1 MKVVMKPL
9 SGTAEANLD
18 RAKNELIRVLSF
30 RGDVTAATVEGSKI
44 VLKLSVNPKWEL
56 SPEEK
61 VSYLKEWI
69 PAKVKS
75 LFRVLSV
82 SSEENHDKPNAA
94 KSKKAT
100 A

>member
-30 RGDVTAATVEGSKI
+30 RGDVTSVNAEGSKI
-44 VLKLSVNPKWEL
+44 VLKLSVNQKWEL

-75 LFRVLSV
+75 VFRVLSV
-82 SSEENHDKPNAA
+82 TEENHDKPAPTKHGA
-94 KSKKAT
+94 KN
-100 A
+100 

>member
-9 SGTAEANLD
+9 SGTAEANVE
-18 RAKNELIRVLSF
+18 RAKDELIRVLSF
-30 RGDVTAATVEGSKI
+30 RGDVTSASAEGSKI
-44 VLKLSVNPKWEL
+44 VLKLSINPKWEL

-75 LFRVLSV
+75 IFRVLSV
-82 SSEENHDKPNAA
+82 TEEEADKAA
-94 KSKKAT
+94 PTKFVAKK
-100 A
+100 